1 MNSDDRCTLYAA
13 RIMESIGAELSRRM
27 IAAGFPADVIFE
39 ETREA
44 CTMAAYTL
52 DRLTRA
58 AHEAEE
64 AERGVGDEIHAR
76 ELLFAADHFRACMLR
91 RLPPDVDIRIMS
103 GDIPPGAVEIIR
115 RGEPH
120 DYRP

>member
-1 MNSDDRCTLYAA
+1 MNSDDRCTLYADS
-13 RIMESIGAELSRRM
+13 IMENIGADLSRRM
-27 IAAGFPADVIFE
+27 LSAGFAPDCIFE
-39 ETREA
+39 ETRES
-44 CTMAAYTL
+44 CRMAAHVL

-64 AERGVGDEIHAR
+64 VERGVGCEIHAR
-76 ELLFAADHFRACMLR
+76 ELLYAADHFRACMLR
-91 RLPPDVDIRIMS
+91 RLPPDVDLRILS
-103 GDIPPGAVEIIR
+103 GDVPTGVEIIR